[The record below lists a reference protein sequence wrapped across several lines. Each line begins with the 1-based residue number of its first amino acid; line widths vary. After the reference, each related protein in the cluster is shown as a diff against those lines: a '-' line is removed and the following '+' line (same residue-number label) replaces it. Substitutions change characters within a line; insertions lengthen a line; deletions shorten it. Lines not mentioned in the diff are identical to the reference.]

1 MLTIDYSSLLQ
12 LRQKVTRKI
21 AESESEL
28 RINTRK
34 NLYKAI
40 KNARFALILKL
51 KSDWLARVG
60 LEIHLIVAT
69 VFFLF
74 WAHPTVWLWS
84 WNQIDFLAVTD
95 KQ

>member
-40 KNARFALILKL
+40 KNARFALILRL

-60 LEIHLIVAT
+60 LEIHLIV
-69 VFFLF
+69 FFILS
-74 WAHPTVWLWS
+74 PPLQYGYDPEIRLTS
-84 WNQIDFLAVTD
+84 
-95 KQ
+95 